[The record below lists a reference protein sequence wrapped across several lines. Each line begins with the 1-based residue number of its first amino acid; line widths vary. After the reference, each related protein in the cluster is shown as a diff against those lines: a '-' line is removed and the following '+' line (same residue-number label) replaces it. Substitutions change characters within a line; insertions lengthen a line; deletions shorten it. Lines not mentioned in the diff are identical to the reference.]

1 MSERSKGAHALAGLL
16 LLLLI
21 SLAST
26 VCAQE
31 SILRFTFDPAE
42 TTVETGA
49 SAAVALRV
57 HNASVYEADDVA
69 VYGVNEETG
78 FSLQSTPVSLKLIPP
93 FSEAK
98 LDLIL
103 FAPEELHDE
112 TVEVAVEVIYT
123 YCVDDVCFQIV
134 EELALSVHVAEEALP
149 PSSSLKARPAVWSW
163 LVPTLGVGL
172 LAGGI
177 LLWRLV
183 GLTVPLYFV
192 LLLLIGGG
200 LAYGVVVLQ
209 HQQARSI
216 GAVLCTS
223 CVGIEEARHEN
234 PLPSTE
240 AFTALA
246 TLQRYVELIVFYA
259 PWCHS
264 CPFAEEMVEQL
275 VAASDRL
282 SWQQINVDAQ
292 REIALSHGVI
302 RSGRTIV
309 PAILRVDTGEVIFG
323 VENLEVRLLD
333 LLGLRQ

>member
-1 MSERSKGAHALAGLL
+1 MIERRKGAHALAGLL
-16 LLLLI
+16 LLLIALV
-21 SLAST
+21 ST

-42 TTVETGA
+42 PIVEAGG

-57 HNASVYEADDVA
+57 HNESVYEADDVA
-69 VYGVNEETG
+69 VYEVEEASG
-78 FSLQSTPVSLKLIPP
+78 FSLQSTPDSLKQVPP
-93 FSEAK
+93 FGEAE
-98 LDLIL
+98 LGLIL

-123 YCVDDVCFQIV
+123 YCVNDVCFQIV
-134 EELALSVHVAEEALP
+134 EELALTVHVAEEVLP
-149 PSSSLKARPAVWSW
+149 PSSSLKARPAVWRW
-163 LVPTLGVGL
+163 LIPTLGVGL
-172 LAGGI
+172 LAGGV
-177 LLWRLV
+177 LLWRSA
-183 GLTVPLYFV
+183 GWTIPLYVV
-192 LLLLIGGG
+192 LLLFIGGG

-223 CVGIEEARHEN
+223 CVGIEEARHES
-234 PLPSTE
+234 PVLSTW
-240 AFTALA
+240 ALT
-246 TLQRYVELIVFYA
+246 TLSTLKTDVELIVFYA

-264 CPFAEEMVEQL
+264 CPFAKAMVEQL

-282 SWQQINVDAQ
+282 SWQLINVDAQ
-292 REIALSHGVI
+292 RELALSHGVI

-323 VENLEVRLLD
+323 VERLEVRLLD
-333 LLGLRQ
+333 LLGLGQ

>member
-1 MSERSKGAHALAGLL
+1 MIETRKGAHALAGLL
-16 LLLLI
+16 LLLI
-21 SLAST
+21 ALAST
-26 VCAQE
+26 VYAQE

-42 TTVETGA
+42 PIVEAGG

-69 VYGVNEETG
+69 VYGVAEETG
-78 FSLQSTPVSLKLIPP
+78 FSLQSTPVSLKLVPP

-103 FAPEELHDE
+103 FAPDQLHDE
-112 TVEVAVEVIYT
+112 VVEVAVEVIYT
-123 YCVDDVCFQIV
+123 YCVDVVCFQIV
-134 EELALSVHVAEEALP
+134 EELALSVHVVEEGLP
-149 PSSSLKARPAVWSW
+149 PSSSLKAQPAVWRW
-163 LVPTLGVGL
+163 LIPTLGVGL
-172 LAGGI
+172 LVGGI

-183 GLTVPLYFV
+183 GLTGPLYVV
-192 LLLLIGGG
+192 LLLIIGGG
-200 LAYGVVVLQ
+200 IAYGVVALQ
-209 HQQARSI
+209 HQQAQSI

-223 CVGIEEARHEN
+223 CVGIEEARHES

-240 AFTALA
+240 ALTALA
-246 TLQRYVELIVFYA
+246 TLQSDVELVVFYA

-264 CPFAEEMVEQL
+264 CPFAEAMVEQL
-275 VAASDRL
+275 AAASDRL
-282 SWQQINVDAQ
+282 AWQLINVDAQ
-292 REIALSHGVI
+292 RDIALSHGVI

-323 VENLEVRLLD
+323 VERLEVRLLD

>member
-1 MSERSKGAHALAGLL
+1 MMERSKGAHALAGLL
-16 LLLLI
+16 LLI
-21 SLAST
+21 ALAST

-42 TTVETGA
+42 PTVKEGG

-57 HNASVYEADDVA
+57 HNESVYEADDVA
-69 VYGVNEETG
+69 VYGVKGEAG
-78 FSLQSTPVSLKLIPP
+78 FSLQSTPVLLKLVPP
-93 FSEAK
+93 FAEAE

-103 FAPEELHDE
+103 LAPDQLHGE
-112 TVEVAVEVIYT
+112 AVEVAVEVIYT

-134 EELALSVHVAEEALP
+134 EELALTVHVAEDIHP
-149 PSSSLKARPAVWSW
+149 PSSSLKARPSMWRW

-172 LAGGI
+172 LAGGV

-183 GLTVPLYFV
+183 GLTVPLYVV
-192 LLLLIGGG
+192 LLLFIGGG

-223 CVGIEEARHEN
+223 CVGIEESRHES

-240 AFTALA
+240 ALTALA
-246 TLQRYVELIVFYA
+246 TLQSYVELIVFYA

-264 CPFAEEMVEQL
+264 CPFAEAMVEQL

-282 SWQQINVDAQ
+282 SWQLINVDAQ

-323 VENLEVRLLD
+323 VERLEARLLD

>member
-1 MSERSKGAHALAGLL
+1 MIERRKGAHALAGLL
-16 LLLLI
+16 LLLI
-21 SLAST
+21 GLAST

-42 TTVETGA
+42 PIVEKGG

-57 HNASVYEADDVA
+57 HNESVYEADDVA
-69 VYGVNEETG
+69 VYEVAEETG
-78 FSLQSTPVSLKLIPP
+78 FSLQSTTVSLKQVPP

-103 FAPEELHDE
+103 FAPDQLHDE

-134 EELALSVHVAEEALP
+134 EELDLSVHVAEEVLP
-149 PSSSLKARPAVWSW
+149 PSSSLKARPAVWRW
-163 LVPTLGVGL
+163 LIPALGVGL
-172 LAGGI
+172 LAGGFV
-177 LLWRLV
+177 LWRLV
-183 GLTVPLYFV
+183 GLTVPLYVV
-192 LLLLIGGG
+192 LLLFIGGG
-200 LAYGVVVLQ
+200 LGYGVVALQ

-223 CVGIEEARHEN
+223 CVGIEEARHDD
-234 PLPSTE
+234 PLPSAE
-240 AFTALA
+240 ALTALA
-246 TLQRYVELIVFYA
+246 TLQSHVELIVFYA

-264 CPFAEEMVEQL
+264 CPFAEAMVQQL
-275 VAASDRL
+275 AAASDCL
-282 SWQQINVDAQ
+282 SWQPINVDTQ

-302 RSGRTIV
+302 RSDRTIV

-323 VENLEVRLLD
+323 VERLEVRLLD

>member
-1 MSERSKGAHALAGLL
+1 MIERRKGAYALAALL
-16 LLLLI
+16 LLLVT
-21 SLAST
+21 LAST
-26 VCAQE
+26 AYGQE

-42 TTVETGA
+42 PTVEAGG

-57 HNASVYEADDVA
+57 HNESVYEADDVA
-69 VYGVNEETG
+69 VYEVAEESG
-78 FSLQSTPVSLKLIPP
+78 FSLQSTPPLLKLVPP
-93 FSEAK
+93 FGEAV

-103 FAPEELHDE
+103 FAPDLLHDE
-112 TVEVAVEVIYT
+112 TVEVAVKVIYT

-134 EELALSVHVAEEALP
+134 EESTLTVHAAEEIPP
-149 PSSSLKARPAVWSW
+149 PSSSLKARPSLWKW

-177 LLWRLV
+177 LLRRLA
-183 GLTVPLYFV
+183 GLTVPLYVV
-192 LLLLIGGG
+192 LLLFIGGG

-223 CVGIEEARHEN
+223 CVGIEESRHET

-240 AFTALA
+240 ALTALA
-246 TLQRYVELIVFYA
+246 TLQSYVELIVFYA

-264 CPFAEEMVEQL
+264 CPFAEAMVEQL

-282 SWQQINVDAQ
+282 SWQLINVDAQ

-323 VENLEVRLLD
+323 VERLEVRLLN

>member
-1 MSERSKGAHALAGLL
+1 MIETRKGAHALAGLL
-16 LLLLI
+16 LLLI
-21 SLAST
+21 ALAST
-26 VCAQE
+26 VYAQE

-42 TTVETGA
+42 PMVEAGG

-69 VYGVNEETG
+69 VYRVAEETG
-78 FSLQSTPVSLKLIPP
+78 FSLQSTPVSLKQVSP
-93 FSEAK
+93 FSEAE

-103 FAPEELHDE
+103 FAPDQLHDE
-112 TVEVAVEVIYT
+112 AVEVAVEVIYT

-134 EELALSVHVAEEALP
+134 EELALSVHVVEEVLP
-149 PSSSLKARPAVWSW
+149 PSSSLKAQPAVWRW
-163 LVPTLGVGL
+163 LIPTLGVGL
-172 LAGGI
+172 LVGGI

-183 GLTVPLYFV
+183 GLTVPLYAV
-192 LLLLIGGG
+192 LFLFIGGG
-200 LAYGVVVLQ
+200 LAYGVVALQ
-209 HQQARSI
+209 HQQAQSI

-234 PLPSTE
+234 PLPSIE
-240 AFTALA
+240 ALTALA
-246 TLQRYVELIVFYA
+246 TLQSHVELVVFYA

-264 CPFAEEMVEQL
+264 CPFAEEMVERL
-275 VAASDRL
+275 AAASDRL
-282 SWQQINVDAQ
+282 SWQPIDVDAQ
-292 REIALSHGVI
+292 REIALFHGVI

-323 VENLEVRLLD
+323 VERLEVRLLD

>member
-1 MSERSKGAHALAGLL
+1 MIEGSKGAHALAGLL
-16 LLLLI
+16 LLLI
-21 SLAST
+21 ALAST

-31 SILRFTFDPAE
+31 SILRFTFDPTE
-42 TTVETGA
+42 PTVETGG

-57 HNASVYEADDVA
+57 HNESVYEADDVA
-69 VYGVNEETG
+69 VYGVKEATG

-93 FSEAK
+93 FSEAEM
-98 LDLIL
+98 DLIL

-134 EELALSVHVAEEALP
+134 EELALSVHVAEEVLP
-149 PSSSLKARPAVWSW
+149 PSSYLKARPAVWRW
-163 LVPTLGVGL
+163 LIPTLGVGL
-172 LAGGI
+172 LAGGM
-177 LLWRLV
+177 LLWRSV
-183 GLTVPLYFV
+183 GLTIPLYVV
-192 LLLLIGGG
+192 LLLFIGGG
-200 LAYGVVVLQ
+200 LAYGMILLQ

-223 CVGIEEARHEN
+223 CVGIEESRHED

-240 AFTALA
+240 ALAAIA
-246 TLQRYVELIVFYA
+246 TLKSYVELIVFYA

-264 CPFAEEMVEQL
+264 CPFAEAMVEQL

-282 SWQQINVDAQ
+282 SRQLINVDAQ

-323 VENLEVRLLD
+323 VERLEVRLLD
-333 LLGLRQ
+333 LLGVGQ

>member
-1 MSERSKGAHALAGLL
+1 MIETRKGAHALAGLL
-16 LLLLI
+16 LLLAA
-21 SLAST
+21 LAST
-26 VCAQE
+26 VYAQE

-42 TTVETGA
+42 PMVEAGG

-69 VYGVNEETG
+69 VYEVAEETG
-78 FSLQSTPVSLKLIPP
+78 FSLQSTPVSLKLLPP
-93 FSEAK
+93 FGEAK

-103 FAPEELHDE
+103 FAPDQLHDE
-112 TVEVAVEVIYT
+112 AVEVAVEVIYT

-134 EELALSVHVAEEALP
+134 EELPLTVHVAEEGLP
-149 PSSSLKARPAVWSW
+149 PSSSLTTRPSMWRW
-163 LVPTLGVGL
+163 LIPTLGVGL

-177 LLWRLV
+177 LLWRWV
-183 GLTVPLYFV
+183 GLTVPLYVV
-192 LLLLIGGG
+192 LLLFIGGG
-200 LAYGVVVLQ
+200 VAYGIVLLQ
-209 HQQARSI
+209 HEQARSI

-223 CVGIEEARHEN
+223 CVGIEEARHDD

-240 AFTALA
+240 ALTALA
-246 TLQRYVELIVFYA
+246 TLKDYVELIVFYA

-264 CPFAEEMVEQL
+264 CPFAEAMVEQL

-282 SWQQINVDAQ
+282 AWQRINVDAQ
-292 REIALSHGVI
+292 RELALSHGVI

-309 PAILRVDTGEVIFG
+309 PAILRVDTDEVIFG
-323 VENLEVRLLD
+323 VERLEVRLLD

>member
-1 MSERSKGAHALAGLL
+1 MIKRITGAHALAGLL
-16 LLLLI
+16 LLLI
-21 SLAST
+21 ALAST

-42 TTVETGA
+42 PTVEAGGT
-49 SAAVALRV
+49 AAVALRV
-57 HNASVYEADDVA
+57 HNESVYEADDVA
-69 VYGVNEETG
+69 VYGVKEETG
-78 FSLQSTPVSLKLIPP
+78 FSLQSTPVSLKQVSP
-93 FSEAK
+93 FGEAE

-103 FAPEELHDE
+103 FAPEELHNE

-134 EELALSVHVAEEALP
+134 EELALNVHVAEEVLP
-149 PSSSLKARPAVWSW
+149 PSSFKARPAVLRW
-163 LVPTLGVGL
+163 LVPAFGVGL
-172 LAGGI
+172 LAGGVF
-177 LLWRLV
+177 LWRLV
-183 GLTVPLYFV
+183 GLTIPLYVV
-192 LLLLIGGG
+192 LLLFIGGG

-223 CVGIEEARHEN
+223 CVGIEEAQHER

-240 AFTALA
+240 ALTALA
-246 TLQRYVELIVFYA
+246 ALRNYVQLIVFYA

-275 VAASDRL
+275 AAASDRL
-282 SWQQINVDAQ
+282 SWQLINVDAQ

-323 VENLEVRLLD
+323 VEQLEVRLLD
-333 LLGLRQ
+333 LLGLGQ